1 MQGRWLDLDGVVNA
15 RVLGDGLVRADNL
28 QDLSEADVRVLVERE
43 RVGVVVDL
51 RTEYEVAAEGPGP
64 LTREPGVRIE
74 HFSLHPET
82 GGATDL
88 DASTVDPWQ
97 VDDDGHDPDE
107 APTVRAYLGY
117 LRHRPESVA
126 AAVRTIA
133 QAPGGVLVH
142 CAAGKDRTGVV
153 VAFALEAAGVSRDDV
168 VADYLRTTER
178 IEAIVARLAA
188 SPTYAGEVDPA
199 GAQRHAPKP
208 GTMERLLAL
217 VDERHGGVGGW
228 LLAHGLAEEDL
239 ARLRTRLGP

>member
-43 RVGVVVDL
+43 RVGLVVDL

-64 LTREPGVRIE
+64 LTREPRVRIE
-74 HFSLHPET
+74 HRSLHPET
-82 GGATDL
+82 GGGTDL
-88 DASTVDPWQ
+88 DASSVDPWQ
-97 VDDDGHDPDE
+97 VDDDGHDPEE

-126 AAVRTIA
+126 AAVRAIA
-133 QAPGGVLVH
+133 RAPDGVLVH

-153 VAFALEAAGVSRDDV
+153 VAFALEAAGVARHDV
-168 VADYLRTTER
+168 VADYLRTAER
-178 IEAIVARLAA
+178 IDAIVARLAA
-188 SPTYAGEVDPA
+188 SPTYAGEVDRA
-199 GAQRHAPKP
+199 DAQRHAPVP

-217 VDERHGGVGGW
+217 VDERHGGAEGW
-228 LLAHGLAEEDL
+228 LLAHGLAEDDL
-239 ARLRTRLGP
+239 ARLRARLGP